1 MFKGKRILVTGGT
14 GSFGQKFTRRLLDE
28 YEFERLIIF
37 SRDEFKQYTMKN
49 ELIKEYGEEK
59 IKKLR
64 FFIGDVKDKDRL
76 QRAFYAVDY
85 VIHAAAMKHVPICEY
100 NPFEAIKTNIHGAQ
114 NVIDAALDQKVK
126 KVVALSTDKAVNP
139 INLYGGTKLVSDK
152 LFVAANAYTA
162 SKETV
167 FSIVR
172 YGNVA
177 GSRGSVIPLFKKIIN
192 EGVKSLPI
200 TDMRMTR
207 FWITLDEGVDL
218 VIKALK
224 DSKGGETY
232 ISKIPSFNITDLA
245 RAIGGEGIELE
256 EIGIREGEK
265 LHEIMVTT
273 DDSSHTYEYEKH
285 YIIYPQYDWW
295 NVEDYYEAGGKLVQ
309 PGFEYNSGTN
319 KEWLSVEE
327 LTKLIMKL

>member
-245 RAIGGEGIELE
+245 RAIGGEEIELE